1 MLVKVYCRYCHIH
14 TGHSYEPRETVC
26 HVCQWAISFG
36 RLVDVDERANHLAE
50 PLMDGSRDRV
60 ARPLV
65 NALPDGLGCE

>member
-36 RLVDVDERANHLAE
+36 RLVDVDERANHLATRVTE
-50 PLMDGSRDRV
+50 GQPSRV
-60 ARPLV
+60 ACPLV
-65 NALPDGLGCE
+65 NALPDGLGFE